1 VISPWKSVKKWS
13 FLPWKNVGKSVKTM
27 IKRKIEHWL
36 DQFFKNTK
44 KALLITGARQIGKTY
59 SIRVVGKRNFENF
72 VEINFINSPDAVNIF
87 RGAKDAKEVLL
98 RLSSYV
104 DVPLVKGKTLIFFDE
119 VQVYPEVVTMI
130 KFLVDEGSYQYVMS
144 GSLLGVE
151 LNNLRSEPVGYMDV
165 KEMYPL
171 DLEEFLSAIGLAS
184 NVVET
189 LRRNWEERT
198 PVDEFVHS
206 RLMNAFRL
214 YLVVG
219 GMPEAVQ
226 SYLDTNNLQNV
237 NAIQQ
242 SILREYQRD
251 IMKYK
256 TDDNSQKLYID
267 EIFQLI
273 PSELNAKNKRFILK
287 NLNENARY
295 STYENSFLWLR
306 DAGVALP
313 TYSVEEPKM
322 PLLLSKTRNLF
333 KLFQSDVGLLTSQF
347 ANGIQLQL
355 LSDGESVNFGSVYE
369 NVVAQELKA
378 HGFDLY
384 YYNSKKFGELDFVME
399 YEGQIL
405 PIEVKSGKYYE
416 RHNALSNV
424 MSSSEYHIPEAL
436 VLCGGNVEVKEKVVY
451 MPIYMMMFLEKK
463 EIGSVVYK
471 LDLSDL

>member
-1 VISPWKSVKKWS
+1 
-13 FLPWKNVGKSVKTM
+13 M
-27 IKRKIEHWL
+27 INRKIERWL
-36 DQFFKNTK
+36 DHFFKNTK

-59 SIRVVGKRNFENF
+59 SIRVAGKRNFENF

-87 RGAKDAKEVLL
+87 RGSKDAKEVLL
-98 RLSSYV
+98 RLSSYT
-104 DVPLVKGKTLIFFDE
+104 DIPLVKGETLIFFDE

-151 LNNLRSEPVGYMDV
+151 LNNLRSEPVGYMDI

-171 DLEEFLSAIGLAS
+171 DLEEFLCAIGLAS
-184 NVVET
+184 GVIET
-189 LRRNWEERT
+189 LRRNWEGRT
-198 PVDEFVHS
+198 AVDGFVHS

-251 IMKYK
+251 ITKYK

-313 TYSVEEPKM
+313 TYSVEEPKI

-355 LSDGESVNFGSVYE
+355 LSGGESVNFGSVYE

-378 HGFDLY
+378 HGFSLY
-384 YYNSKKFGELDFVME
+384 YYNSKKFGELDFVVE

-424 MSSSEYHIPEAL
+424 MASSEYQIPEAL
-436 VLCGGNVEVKEKVVY
+436 VLCGGNVDVKEKVVY

-463 EIGSVVYK
+463 EFGSVVYK
-471 LDLSDL
+471 IDLSDL